1 MEVTVKRNYIGGS
14 DLAASSHKNY
24 HILTPSPAYL
34 LTLLSIQTGK
44 EKVMHMGGLY
54 PVVRQQNTEDKV
66 HNIFFN
72 THLQASP

>member
-14 DLAASSHKNY
+14 DLAASSHKNN
-24 HILTPSPAYL
+24 HILTPLSAYF
-34 LTLLSIQTGK
+34 LTLLSIQAGK
-44 EKVMHMGGLY
+44 EKVIHMGGLY

-72 THLQASP
+72 TYLQASP